1 MNKEQILEAWEK
13 TREAANRLADAKAD
27 YVTKLGG
34 APDLTAFHNAMTIFR
49 ADHAET
55 KRRREAEFLAVQQA
69 AKTVAVAEK
78 DLAAA
83 KKSQDKAEKEYHP

>member
-1 MNKEQILEAWEK
+1 MTKEQILEAWEK
-13 TREAANRLADAKAD
+13 TREATNRLSDAKAD
-27 YVTKLGG
+27 YVAKLGG
-34 APDLTAFHNAMTIFR
+34 SPDLASFHNAMIIFR

-55 KRRREAEFLAVQQA
+55 KRRREAEFLGVQQA

-78 DLAAA
+78 ELAAA